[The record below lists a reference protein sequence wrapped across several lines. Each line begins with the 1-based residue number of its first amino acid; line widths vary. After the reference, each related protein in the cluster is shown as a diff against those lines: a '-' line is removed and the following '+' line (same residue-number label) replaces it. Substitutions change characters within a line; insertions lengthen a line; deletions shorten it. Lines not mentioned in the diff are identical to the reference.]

1 MPEIQMPKLSDTMT
15 EGTLVAWKKKKG
27 DKVSSGEILAE
38 IETDKATM
46 EWESPEDGVLTEI
59 YVQEGGKVNVGD
71 RIGFIVTEGE
81 ETPEAEE
88 KKKEEKAEQVKAK
101 EKKPQKE
108 TEKPAPAQKKEK
120 ETPPP
125 QEKIGV
131 EAPVSGAKKAATV
144 EAGVT
149 PAKERPTRA
158 PLQQE
163 AEPPTRRPLQTEAR
177 VKASPVAR
185 RIAGELGVDLAS
197 VKGTGP
203 EGRVTE
209 TDVRAAA
216 KSKTVAAPVS
226 GANRPPPVGAGV
238 TPAKEPPGQRA
249 LQQSGQTRI
258 QLSGMRR
265 VIAQRLAESLGP
277 VPHFYLNIDID
288 AGPLM
293 AARTELKAGGE
304 ESDTARITVND
315 FVLKAAVEAAVKVPK
330 VNASF
335 NNDSIVQYAD
345 VDLGIAVAIE
355 DGLLTPVIRVAQTK
369 SLREI
374 STLAKDLASRARNKR
389 MKPEEFQGGT
399 FTVSNLGG
407 MGIDRFSAV
416 INPPQGFILA
426 VGKISKV
433 PVVDDC
439 DQIVA
444 GYRMSIM
451 MSCDHRVV
459 DGALGAEY
467 LKELRRL
474 LENPAL
480 LMV

>member
-27 DKVSSGEILAE
+27 DQVSAGEVLAE

-46 EWESPEDGVLTEI
+46 EWESPEDGTLTEI

-71 RIGFIVTEGE
+71 KIAFIGGQGE
-81 ETPEAEE
+81 EVPKEEGKEEKEEKPEAKEE
-88 KKKEEKAEQVKAK
+88 EKKEEKPRAAAQPKEEKPKTEQKE
-101 EKKPQKE
+101 EKKASPSKA
-108 TEKPAPAQKKEK
+108 EKKAEPEEPAPKVEK
-120 ETPPP
+120 AEET
-125 QEKIGV
+125 
-131 EAPVSGAKKAATV
+131 
-144 EAGVT
+144 
-149 PAKERPTRA
+149 
-158 PLQQE
+158 
-163 AEPPTRRPLQTEAR
+163 R

-185 RIAGELGVDLAS
+185 RIAAELGVDLSS
-197 VKGTGP
+197 VKGSGP

-216 KSKTVAAPVS
+216 KSKPA
-226 GANRPPPVGAGV
+226 
-238 TPAKEPPGQRA
+238 TPAPKVPAAVKAGESA
-249 LQQSGQTRI
+249 RI

-265 VIAQRLAESLGP
+265 IIAQRLVESLGP
-277 VPHFYLNIDID
+277 VPHFYLNIDIN
-288 AGPLM
+288 AAPLM
-293 AARTELKAGGE
+293 EAREELKSAGEGA
-304 ESDTARITVND
+304 DAAKITVND
-315 FVLKAAVEAAVKVPK
+315 FVLRAAVIAAMKVPR

-335 NNDSIVQYAD
+335 DGDAIVQYAD
-345 VDLGIAVAIE
+345 VDLGVAVAIE
-355 DGLLTPVIRVAQTK
+355 DGLLTPVIRAAQDK

-374 STLAKDLASRARNKR
+374 TALAKDLAHRARNKR

-407 MGIDRFSAV
+407 MGIDSFSAV

-426 VGKISKV
+426 VGKITKI
-433 PVVDDC
+433 PVIDDC
-439 DQIVA
+439 DRIVV
-444 GYRMSIM
+444 GHRMSIS
-451 MSCDHRVV
+451 MSCDHRVI

-467 LKELRRL
+467 LKELRHL

>member
-27 DKVSSGEILAE
+27 DNVSAGEVLAE

-46 EWESPEDGVLTEI
+46 EWESPEDGTLAEI
-59 YVQEGGKVNVGD
+59 YVEEGGKVNVGD
-71 RIGFIVTEGE
+71 KIAFIGGEGE
-81 ETPEAEE
+81 EAPKEEE
-88 KKKEEKAEQVKAK
+88 KGKEEKPEVEEEKEEEKPDELKAK
-101 EKKPQKE
+101 EKEPKNEEPKKE
-108 TEKPAPAQKKEK
+108 PEKKGEQKKEK
-120 ETPPP
+120 K
-125 QEKIGV
+125 EK
-131 EAPVSGAKKAATV
+131 PV
-144 EAGVT
+144 EAGVS
-149 PAKERPTRA
+149 PAPTQPTR
-158 PLQQE
+158 
-163 AEPPTRRPLQTEAR
+163 PPPQPQEAR

-185 RIAGELGVDLAS
+185 RIGAELGVDLAS

-216 KSKTVAAPVS
+216 KSKIGARQPSAP
-226 GANRPPPVGAGV
+226 AIKAGES
-238 TPAKEPPGQRA
+238 A
-249 LQQSGQTRI
+249 RI
-258 QLSGMRR
+258 QLSGMRKI
-265 VIAQRLAESLGP
+265 IAQRLVESLGP
-277 VPHFYLNIDID
+277 IPHFYLNIEID

-293 AARTELKAGGE
+293 QAREELKSAGEGA
-304 ESDTARITVND
+304 DAAKITVND
-315 FVLKAAVEAAVKVPK
+315 FVLTAAVQAAVKVPR

-335 NNDSIVQYAD
+335 DGDAIVQYAD
-345 VDLGIAVAIE
+345 VDLGVAVAIE
-355 DGLLTPVIRVAQTK
+355 DGLLTPVIRAAQNK

-374 STLAKDLASRARNKR
+374 SVLVKDLAHRARNKR

-407 MGIDRFSAV
+407 MGIDSFSAV

-426 VGKISKV
+426 IGRITKV

-439 DQIVA
+439 DQIVV
-444 GYRMSIM
+444 GHRMSIT
-451 MSCDHRVV
+451 MSCDHRLI

-467 LKELRRL
+467 LKELRHL

-480 LMV
+480 LLV

>member
-27 DKVSSGEILAE
+27 DNVSAGEVLAE

-46 EWESPEDGVLTEI
+46 EWESPEDGTLAEI
-59 YVQEGGKVNVGD
+59 YVEEGGKVNVGD
-71 RIGFIVTEGE
+71 KIAFIGGEGE
-81 ETPEAEE
+81 EAPKEEE
-88 KKKEEKAEQVKAK
+88 KGKEEKPEVEEEKEEEKPDEVKAK
-101 EKKPQKE
+101 EKEPKKEEEKKKP
-108 TEKPAPAQKKEK
+108 EKKGEPKKEK
-120 ETPPP
+120 K
-125 QEKIGV
+125 EK
-131 EAPVSGAKKAATV
+131 AV
-144 EAGVT
+144 EAGVS
-149 PAKERPTRA
+149 PAPTQPTR
-158 PLQQE
+158 
-163 AEPPTRRPLQTEAR
+163 PPPQPQEAR

-185 RIAGELGVDLAS
+185 RIGAELGVDLAS

-216 KSKTVAAPVS
+216 KSKIGARQPSAP
-226 GANRPPPVGAGV
+226 AIKAGES
-238 TPAKEPPGQRA
+238 A
-249 LQQSGQTRI
+249 RI
-258 QLSGMRR
+258 QLSGMRKI
-265 VIAQRLAESLGP
+265 IAQRLVESLGP
-277 VPHFYLNIDID
+277 IPHFYLNIEID

-293 AARTELKAGGE
+293 EAREELKSAGEGAE
-304 ESDTARITVND
+304 AAKITVND
-315 FVLKAAVEAAVKVPK
+315 FVLKAAVQAAVKVPRA
-330 VNASF
+330 NASF
-335 NNDSIVQYAD
+335 DGDAIVQYAD

-355 DGLLTPVIRVAQTK
+355 DGLLTPVIRAAQNK

-374 STLAKDLASRARNKR
+374 SELAKDLAHRARNKR

-407 MGIDRFSAV
+407 MGIDSFSAV

-426 VGKISKV
+426 VGKITKV
-433 PVVDDC
+433 PVIDDC
-439 DQIVA
+439 DQIVV
-444 GYRMSIM
+444 GHRMSLI
-451 MSCDHRVV
+451 MSCDHRVI

-467 LKELRRL
+467 LKELRHL

>member
-27 DKVSSGEILAE
+27 DNVSAGEVLAE

-46 EWESPEDGVLTEI
+46 EWESPEDGTLAEI
-59 YVQEGGKVNVGD
+59 YVEEGGKVNVGD
-71 RIGFIVTEGE
+71 KIAFIGGEGE
-81 ETPEAEE
+81 EAPKEEE
-88 KKKEEKAEQVKAK
+88 KGKEEKPEVGEEKEEEKPDELKAK
-101 EKKPQKE
+101 EKEPKNEEPKKE
-108 TEKPAPAQKKEK
+108 PEKKGEQKKEK
-120 ETPPP
+120 K
-125 QEKIGV
+125 EKL
-131 EAPVSGAKKAATV
+131 V
-144 EAGVT
+144 EAGVS
-149 PAKERPTRA
+149 PAPTQPTR
-158 PLQQE
+158 
-163 AEPPTRRPLQTEAR
+163 PPPQPQEAR

-185 RIAGELGVDLAS
+185 RIGAELGVDLAS

-216 KSKTVAAPVS
+216 KSKISARQPSAP
-226 GANRPPPVGAGV
+226 AIKAGES
-238 TPAKEPPGQRA
+238 A
-249 LQQSGQTRI
+249 RI
-258 QLSGMRR
+258 QLSGMRKI
-265 VIAQRLAESLGP
+265 IAQRLVESLGP
-277 VPHFYLNIDID
+277 IPHFYLNIEID

-293 AARTELKAGGE
+293 QAREELKSAGEGA
-304 ESDTARITVND
+304 DAAKITVND
-315 FVLKAAVEAAVKVPK
+315 FVLTAAVQAAVKVPR

-335 NNDSIVQYAD
+335 DVDAIVQYAD
-345 VDLGIAVAIE
+345 VELGVAVAIE
-355 DGLLTPVIRVAQTK
+355 DGLLTPVIRAAQNK

-374 STLAKDLASRARNKR
+374 SELVKDLAHRARNKR

-407 MGIDRFSAV
+407 MGIDSFSAV

-426 VGKISKV
+426 IGRITKV

-439 DQIVA
+439 DQIVV
-444 GYRMSIM
+444 GHRMSIT
-451 MSCDHRVV
+451 MSCDHRVI

-467 LKELRRL
+467 LKELRHL

-480 LMV
+480 LLV